1 MSRAEREN
9 QPPPTRKEFAQVLAI
24 SPATTN
30 ESLKMLE
37 RFGIIRSD
45 PAVKDLGYRMAE
57 DRYLDWEGAMR
68 ITFMN
73 HRVHVEGEK
82 PFEVF

>member
-1 MSRAEREN
+1 
-9 QPPPTRKEFAQVLAI
+9 
-24 SPATTN
+24 
-30 ESLKMLE
+30 
-37 RFGIIRSD
+37 
-45 PAVKDLGYRMAE
+45 MAE
-57 DRYLDWEGAMR
+57 DQYLDREGAMR